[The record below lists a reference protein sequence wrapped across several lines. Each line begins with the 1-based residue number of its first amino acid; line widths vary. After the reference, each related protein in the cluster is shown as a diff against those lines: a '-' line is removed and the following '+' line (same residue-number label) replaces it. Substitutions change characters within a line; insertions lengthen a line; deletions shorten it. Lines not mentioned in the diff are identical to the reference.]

1 MFKSSKNSR
10 SEKGQSLLELA
21 ISLVLI
27 LTLLAGAVDFGLAF
41 FSWVAIRDASQEGA
55 IYGAVC
61 PNSDAAIETR
71 VRSVSNTPV
80 DLTDEDRVNV
90 DIFADDISPGKPI
103 EVMVEFDYESLTPGL
118 SAFIGTDGIVTI
130 RASTTNTIL
139 TTTDSSCP

>member
-27 LTLLAGAVDFGLAF
+27 LTLLAGVVDFGMAF

-61 PNSDAAIETR
+61 PNSTAAIINR

-80 DLTDEDRVNV
+80 DLADETRVSVTITTGN
-90 DIFADDISPGKPI
+90 IAPGDSI

-118 SAFIGTDGIVTI
+118 SGFVGNNGIVTI
-130 RASTTNTIL
+130 RATTTNTIL
-139 TTTDSSCP
+139 TTTDTSCP